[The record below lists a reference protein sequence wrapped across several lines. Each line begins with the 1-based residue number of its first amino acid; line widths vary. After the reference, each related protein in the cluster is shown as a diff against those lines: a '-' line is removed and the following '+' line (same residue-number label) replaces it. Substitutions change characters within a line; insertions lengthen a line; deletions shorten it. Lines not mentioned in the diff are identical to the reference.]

1 MLFLLLL
8 AAVLMGYGL
17 GSDRGQRFFHQGW
30 QKFLP
35 SHKRRQY
42 FTELSQ
48 LLTGRAEAGIETF
61 IEHFKINQ
69 ETVDIHFAVG
79 DLLRKRGEVDKA
91 TQVHQNLSTS
101 PALNEH
107 QKAQAELALAEDYMA
122 AGLLDR
128 AEMLL
133 RPLTDDTGERG
144 QLALEVLAN
153 LYEQEQEWQ
162 KAIAT
167 IDARCKTGKAEVHS
181 AWRELQAH
189 FYCELASES
198 AEPKEALAHIQNA
211 IKVAPEHARANSLMV
226 LHLGQEGRVNE
237 AVERLVHIPAEHS
250 AADSLLT
257 RVLSYTLSSE
267 AKAKLKRWVND
278 GLRKQPSL
286 RKALF
291 IADGVA
297 EEFGSVAA
305 IERLCSEVPPT
316 THLGQL
322 LNVVRSVAPASE
334 DYSLLKA
341 SLLAECPPVFIC
353 QQCGFESQQHYWRC
367 PTCKT
372 WH

>member
-1 MLFLLLL
+1 MVFLLLL
-8 AAVLMGYGL
+8 AAVMLGYVL
-17 GSDRGQRFFHQGW
+17 GSERGQRFILQGW

-48 LLTGRAEAGIETF
+48 LLAGRADAGIETF

-107 QKAQAELALAEDYMA
+107 QKAQAELALAEDY
-122 AGLLDR
+122 R

-133 RPLTDDTGERG
+133 RPLTDDSSERG
-144 QLALEVLAN
+144 QVALEVLAN

-167 IDARCKTGKAEVHS
+167 IDARRKTAKAEAHS
-181 AWRELQAH
+181 AWGELQAH

-198 AEPKEALAHIQNA
+198 ADPKEALAHIQKA
-211 IKVAPEHARANSLMV
+211 LEVAPEHARANSLMV
-226 LHLGQEGRVNE
+226 LHLGQVGRVNE
-237 AVERLVHIPAEHS
+237 AVERLVSIPAEHS

-257 RVLSYTLSSE
+257 RVLSYTLSSD
-267 AKAKLKRWVND
+267 AKVKLKRWVNE

-286 RKALF
+286 HKALF

-297 EEFGSVAA
+297 EEFGNVAA

-316 THLGQL
+316 THLGQV

-334 DYSLLKA
+334 DYALLKT

-353 QQCGFESQQHYWRC
+353 PQCGFESQQHYWRC